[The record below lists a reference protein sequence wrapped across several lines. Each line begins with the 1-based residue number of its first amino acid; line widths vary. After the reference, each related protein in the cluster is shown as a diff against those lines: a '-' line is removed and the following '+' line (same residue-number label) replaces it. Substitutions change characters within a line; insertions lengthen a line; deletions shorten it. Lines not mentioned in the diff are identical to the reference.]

1 MDLGYLGKGFPVLHE
16 VRNKTLM
23 LSVGNAFL
31 CEEVF
36 LKKTGDAMESQID
49 NLKQEI
55 HELKQK
61 FPGKFLSDTD
71 TDSILESLRD
81 HARKLQMPNKGL
93 IDKCTVGVLGREL
106 EETVDAL
113 TSAVRGIKRRVEGET
128 PAYTAKDSVLG
139 VIDKAKTP
147 VSLATKAVSVAI
159 KAALILILISMGPLA
174 YLVVSMDR
182 EATLVK
188 EIAESEAIIQ
198 SRKEVVLS
206 AERERDAL
214 WKRIEATRADDAPR
228 ETKLEIMEM
237 NLKVHSLD
245 QSRDRAETEISAQ
258 EESLRLKRQKLQE
271 VREKPFLDRLFRR

>member
-49 NLKQEI
+49 NLRQEI

-71 TDSILESLRD
+71 TDSILESLRA

-159 KAALILILISMGPLA
+159 KTALLLILISMGPLA